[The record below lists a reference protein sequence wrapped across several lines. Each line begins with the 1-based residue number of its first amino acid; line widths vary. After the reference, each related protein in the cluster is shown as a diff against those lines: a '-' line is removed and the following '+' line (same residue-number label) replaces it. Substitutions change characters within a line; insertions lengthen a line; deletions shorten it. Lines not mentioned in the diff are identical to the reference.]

1 MIFAAIF
8 MERTSNMKNIKGVIS
23 YFLMLPAIVLGT
35 LAMISYGVTSSIWI
49 QNIIIWIVGTVLG
62 SVIIIRN
69 NNKNI
74 SIGNVS
80 YPIILVALL
89 VLPFWFNGLDGVHR
103 WLSLGPINLYIASI
117 ILPLLIIHLWKLALN
132 NREHYVIGLTF
143 ITLVILLFHPDA
155 GQLTAFACAT
165 AIIIWKKISNKM
177 IKLLSIALTVV
188 FGIVSWVFLDDLA
201 PVPYV
206 EHIIF
211 LVADLGN
218 IWLILGILSL
228 LLLVFPFFFYG
239 KKSITSLSLGVY
251 FLMTMIV
258 TLVGNFPMPVMGYG
272 ISPVIGYLIAIT
284 WLNKNITNGA
294 V

>member
-1 MIFAAIF
+1 MIFATIF
-8 MERTSNMKNIKGVIS
+8 MERTYNMKNLKSTIS
-23 YFLMLPAIVLGT
+23 YFLMLPAIFLGT

-49 QNIIIWIVGTVLG
+49 QNLIIWIVGTVLG
-62 SVIIIRN
+62 SVFIIKN
-69 NNKNI
+69 KKKNI
-74 SIGNVS
+74 SIGNFS

-89 VLPFWFNGLDGVHR
+89 VLPFWFSDLDGVHR
-103 WLSLGPINLYIASI
+103 WLSFGPINLYIASI

-165 AIIIWKKISNKM
+165 AIILWKKISNRM
-177 IKLLSIALTVV
+177 IKLLSITLIVA

-218 IWLILGILSL
+218 FWFILGVLSL
-228 LLLVFPFFFYG
+228 LLLVCPFFFYG
-239 KKSITSLSLGVY
+239 EKNIISLSLGVY
-251 FLMTMIV
+251 FLMMMIV
-258 TLVGNFPMPVMGYG
+258 TLFGNFPMPIMGYG
-272 ISPVIGYLIAIT
+272 ISPIIGYLIAIT
-284 WLNKNITNGA
+284 WLNKNK
-294 V
+294 